1 MNIVEVVSRIFLSAL
16 FLFNGIA
23 KILHYEGTIE
33 YMANF
38 SVPGYLIIPAIIIEI
53 LFPILLT
60 IGYKTRFSAIV
71 LASFTILLAVI
82 FHNDFS
88 SQIQLTQFL
97 KNFAIAGG
105 FLIIFAYGPN
115 KYSIDY
121 MLKSKQKRN

>member
-1 MNIVEVVSRIFLSAL
+1 MNIVEVVGRIFLSAL
-16 FLFNGIA
+16 ILFNGIA
-23 KILHYEGTIE
+23 NIFYYEGTIE
-33 YMANF
+33 YMENF

-97 KNFAIAGG
+97 RTSSLSLAS
-105 FLIIFAYGPN
+105 
-115 KYSIDY
+115 SI
-121 MLKSKQKRN
+121 LFV

>member
-1 MNIVEVVSRIFLSAL
+1 MHVVEVIGRIFLSAL

-23 KILHYEGTIE
+23 KIFYYEGTIE
-33 YMANF
+33 YMENF
-38 SVPGYLIIPAIIIEI
+38 DVPGYLIIPAIIIEI

-82 FHNDFS
+82 FHTDFS
-88 SQIQLTQFL
+88 NQIQLTQFL

-105 FLIIFAYGPN
+105 FIIIFVYGPD

-121 MLKSKQKRN
+121 MLKSKQK

>member
-23 KILHYEGTIE
+23 KIFYYEGTIE
-33 YMANF
+33 YMENF

-88 SQIQLTQFL
+88 SQIHLTQFL

-121 MLKSKQKRN
+121 MLKSKQK